1 MHSQSLHFGSLLYM
15 IMITL
20 RLCFAASDYAI
31 SSFNLLIN
39 SFLLLDLLGDI
50 ELYDSI
56 QCECDSLYLTVRLNL
71 LFSPRASL
79 QLPPFSSPFEFVH
92 GSHAYVYLWNLDP
105 VSVPSCE
112 VAPAHHDKQY
122 EER

>member
-39 SFLLLDLLGDI
+39 LFLLLDLLGDI

-56 QCECDSLYLTVRLNL
+56 QCECDSVPHSKTESAFLTASI
-71 LFSPRASL
+71 SPTSSVFF
-79 QLPPFSSPFEFVH
+79 PF
-92 GSHAYVYLWNLDP
+92 
-105 VSVPSCE
+105 
-112 VAPAHHDKQY
+112 
-122 EER
+122 